1 MEKVNIESLKKFA
14 KNLMFDME
22 ERQYETLLDEFSII
36 LQQMELISNIEGID
50 SAEPMSFPFKV
61 ETTYLREDEAL
72 PPLDVNE
79 ALKNAGNSVV
89 EDQIRLPKVVN

>member
-50 SAEPMSFPFKV
+50 SVEPMSFPFEV
-61 ETTYLREDEAL
+61 ETTYLREDKAL

>member
-22 ERQYETLLDEFSII
+22 EAQYETLLDEFSII
-36 LQQMELISNIEGID
+36 LQQMELISNIDGID
-50 SAEPMSFPFKV
+50 STSPMSFPYKV
-61 ETTYLREDEAL
+61 ETTYLREDNVL
-72 PPLDVNE
+72 PLLSVEE